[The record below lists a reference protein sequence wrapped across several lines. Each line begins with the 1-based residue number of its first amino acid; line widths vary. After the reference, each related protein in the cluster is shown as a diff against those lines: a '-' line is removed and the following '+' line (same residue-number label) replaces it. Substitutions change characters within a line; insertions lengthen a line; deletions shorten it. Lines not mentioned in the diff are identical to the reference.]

1 MPIFGNQNEESGSL
15 YVSNY
20 LRGTE
25 FTCPQAGSAQSITA
39 YIDQSA
45 NGKIR
50 FAIYKSS
57 DDSLVGYTEEGT
69 DLPTG
74 WQALDIVSG
83 GSLEAADYYLVAWAN
98 AAYKVAKATEAG
110 GAYCAY
116 DYDEHSGVPP
126 DPWSKTSLTSYFS
139 IYCTYSTGG
148 QTHYGSATLAGT
160 GALAALAKLTLVAKA
175 TLSGTGALSAAAGLI
190 LLGAAIM
197 AGTGSL
203 AAAGSKILVGAATLS
218 GAGSLA
224 GLGRVI
230 LAASVTLAGVGSL
243 AAAGTIEGAIKYG
256 AATLSGVGTLAA
268 AGVNLLA
275 GAATMAGAGSLAAA
289 AVKILS
295 GAATL
300 SGVGSLSAIGGLL
313 GDVFGSATLSGQG
326 FLSVIAES
334 WHILTSEEYQDLLL
348 GQIEFQEI

>member
-1 MPIFGNQNEESGSL
+1 MPVFGNQNQESGSL

-45 NGKIR
+45 TGKIR

-74 WQALDIVSG
+74 WQTLDIVSG

-98 AAYKVAKATEAG
+98 AAYKVAKATEVG

-116 DYDEHSGVPP
+116 DYDEHSGIPP
-126 DPWSKTSLTSYFS
+126 NPWTKSSASAYFS

-160 GALAALAKLTLVAKA
+160 GALASIGALILKGSAALAGA
-175 TLSGTGALSAAAGLI
+175 GTLSAAGSKVLS
-190 LLGAAIM
+190 GVAIM
-197 AGTGSL
+197 AG
-203 AAAGSKILVGAATLS
+203 AGT
-218 GAGSLA
+218 
-224 GLGRVI
+224 
-230 LAASVTLAGVGSL
+230 L

-268 AGVNLLA
+268 AGVKLLSA
-275 GAATMAGAGSLAAA
+275 AATMAGAGSLAVA

-313 GDVFGSATLSGQG
+313 GEVFGSATLSGQG
-326 FLSVIAES
+326 LLSVIAES

>member
-1 MPIFGNQNEESGSL
+1 MPVFGNQNQESGSL
-15 YVSNY
+15 YVSNF

-39 YIDQSA
+39 YIDASA
-45 NGKIR
+45 TGKIR

-98 AAYKVAKATEAG
+98 AAYKVAKKTQMN
-110 GAYCAY
+110 GAYQSY
-116 DYDEHSGVPP
+116 SYDEHSGIPP
-126 DPWSKTSLTSYFS
+126 NPWTKSSASAYFS

-160 GALAALAKLTLVAKA
+160 GALAGSAVLTIKGSA
-175 TLSGTGALSAAAGLI
+175 TLSGIGSLAAVATKI
-190 LLGAAIM
+190 LLGSAVL
-197 AGTGSL
+197 AGAGSL
-203 AAAGSKILVGAATLS
+203 AAAGSKVLS
-218 GAGSLA
+218 GAA
-224 GLGRVI
+224 I
-230 LAASVTLAGVGSL
+230 MAGVGSL

-256 AATLSGVGTLAA
+256 AATLSGVGSLAA
-268 AGVNLLA
+268 AGVKLLS
-275 GAATMAGAGSLAAA
+275 GAATMAGAGSLAASAVLTLA
-289 AVKILS
+289 AKVLLS
-295 GAATL
+295 GI
-300 SGVGSLSAIGGLL
+300 GSLSAIGGLL
-313 GDVFGSATLSGQG
+313 GEVFGSATLSGQG